1 MVYLNS
7 RPSAALSPY
16 EQALNDYGIH
26 QLLNHI
32 QNLWDYPLAEA
43 TLNRLAKLILSQ
55 CAQNL
60 SEVQIRSYLWAL
72 QDGHA
77 EHLLTSRALPIPQE
91 NPAMFLSAEPPRF
104 EVGAVV
110 QWKPLTDDEDE
121 HKLNDWGVVMGR
133 FYGYAPHSGQWL
145 WCYLIYL
152 DPDAPSARWCSVDTA
167 WENDLE
173 GIEEE
178 DA

>member
-1 MVYLNS
+1 MNS
-7 RPSAALSPY
+7 RLPAALLPY
-16 EQALNDYGIH
+16 EQALNDYGITP
-26 QLLNHI
+26 LLDQI

-43 TLNRLAKLILSQ
+43 TLNRLAKVILTH

-60 SEVQIRSYLWAL
+60 SEAQVRAYLWAL
-72 QDGHA
+72 QDGQA
-77 EHLLTSRALPIPQE
+77 APLMTSRALPIPPDS
-91 NPAMFLSAEPPRF
+91 PAMFLSAQPPRF
-104 EVGAVV
+104 EMGAVV
-110 QWKPLTDDEDE
+110 QWVPFTDEEDDIA
-121 HKLNDWGVVMGR
+121 LADFGIVMGR
-133 FYGYAPHSGQWL
+133 FYGYASHSGQWL

-173 GIEEE
+173 RLEE